1 MACAA
6 AANAKEF
13 NRVVSEPGPLPNSA
27 AEMAGAV
34 AHDFNNVL
42 TVISGNLALAERH
55 AAGNPKLIRLL
66 ENIRIAAERAASL
79 TSQLMKV
86 SARHAPDNAA
96 ASAPG
101 TVPPTQPETQEKRR
115 KVLVVE
121 DDPDVAEVAVAVIE
135 SLGHEV
141 EMCPEAGSA
150 LARVEQARNFDL
162 VFSDIVMP
170 GMNGIE
176 LAEAIQKI
184 FPNLPVL
191 LATGYSNAALAPGAL
206 RFPVLA
212 KPYSVQELS
221 RRIGQMMEQET
232 VVGKQLPVN
241 GSSAV

>member
-1 MACAA
+1 
-6 AANAKEF
+6 
-13 NRVVSEPGPLPNSA
+13 V
-27 AEMAGAV
+27 AGAV

-42 TVISGNLALAERH
+42 TVIAGNLALAERH

-66 ENIRIAAERAASL
+66 ENIRLAAERATSL
-79 TSQLMKV
+79 TGQLMRV
-86 SARHAPDNAA
+86 SARPAPDPGA

-101 TVPPTQPETQEKRR
+101 SLPAAQANTEEKRR

-141 EMCPEAGSA
+141 EVCAEAASA
-150 LARVEQARNFDL
+150 LARVKQARNFDL

-176 LAEAIQKI
+176 LAEAIQNI

-221 RRIGQMMEQET
+221 RRIGQMM
-232 VVGKQLPVN
+232 VR
-241 GSSAV
+241 

>member
-1 MACAA
+1 
-6 AANAKEF
+6 
-13 NRVVSEPGPLPNSA
+13 VTLPGTKRDTA
-27 AEMAGAV
+27 AEVAGAV

-66 ENIRIAAERAASL
+66 QNIRLAAERATLL
-79 TSQLMKV
+79 TGQLMSV
-86 SARHAPDNAA
+86 STHPSQSPSPPVPAPP
-96 ASAPG
+96 PG
-101 TVPPTQPETQEKRR
+101 LLQADPDEKRR

-121 DDPDVAEVAVAVIE
+121 DDPDVAEIAVAVIE

-141 EMCPEAGSA
+141 EMCAEAGSA

-170 GMNGIE
+170 GGMNGIE
-176 LAEAIQKI
+176 LAEAIQKL
-184 FPNLPVL
+184 FPDLPVL
-191 LATGYSNAALAPGAL
+191 LATGFSNAALAPGAL

-221 RRIGQMMEQET
+221 RRIGQMIERA
-232 VVGKQLPVN
+232 
-241 GSSAV
+241 S

>member
-1 MACAA
+1 MTPTGT
-6 AANAKEF
+6 NPET
-13 NRVVSEPGPLPNSA
+13 A
-27 AEMAGAV
+27 AEVAGSV

-66 ENIRIAAERAASL
+66 QNIRLAAERATLL
-79 TSQLMKV
+79 TGQLMNVSVQAV
-86 SARHAPDNAA
+86 SAPP
-96 ASAPG
+96 SPPPAPG
-101 TVPPTQPETQEKRR
+101 AAPSSLQGDPDERRR

-141 EMCPEAGSA
+141 EMCADAGSA
-150 LARVEQARNFDL
+150 LARFGQAHNFDL

-170 GMNGIE
+170 GGMNGID
-176 LAEAIQKI
+176 LAEAIQKR
-184 FPNLPVL
+184 FPDLPIL

-221 RRIGQMMEQET
+221 RRIAQMIERS
-232 VVGKQLPVN
+232 N
-241 GSSAV
+241 

>member
-1 MACAA
+1 M
-6 AANAKEF
+6 
-13 NRVVSEPGPLPNSA
+13 STPGPSDSA
-27 AEMAGAV
+27 AEVAGAV

-42 TVISGNLALAERH
+42 TVIAGNLSLAERH

-66 ENIRIAAERAASL
+66 QNIRLAAERAASL
-79 TSQLMKV
+79 TGQLMQV
-86 SARHAPDNAA
+86 SARAA
-96 ASAPG
+96 AGLAGAGDPGVAPPA
-101 TVPPTQPETQEKRR
+101 PPGGHEKRR

-141 EMCPEAGSA
+141 EMCMEAGSA
-150 LARVEQARNFDL
+150 LARVTQSGDFDL

-170 GMNGIE
+170 GGMNGIE
-176 LAEAIQKI
+176 LAEAIQKLL
-184 FPNLPVL
+184 PELPVL

-221 RRIGQMMEQET
+221 RRIGQMMER
-232 VVGKQLPVN
+232 
-241 GSSAV
+241 